1 MPDKMTLQ
9 EAIYLVLEIAEL
21 ERKHAKQGS
30 IIKGDRAKMAI
41 TYLKEFLGDYY
52 VNERYVK
59 WNHIY

>member
-30 IIKGDRAKMAI
+30 IIKGDLAKMAI

-59 WNHIY
+59 